1 MARKRSKKWM
11 QSSVKR
17 PGAFRRWCRSRGYK
31 GVTKSCIAEGLRS
44 KNTRVKRMAV
54 LARTF
59 RKYGGRKKRR

>member
-1 MARKRSKKWM
+1 MARKKRWM
-11 QSSVKR
+11 QKAVRRK
-17 PGAFRRWCRSRGYK
+17 GAFRRWCVSRGYK

-59 RKYGGRKKRR
+59 RKYDGRKKRR